1 MKLSTGPMK
10 VSAGCVDDGNMRSAS
25 LGEEEEVQSALTE
38 VTQVEATGQTF
49 GSDESEKE
57 NQLLKFDGS
66 DDIAEESSTK
76 LRQRVKQ
83 DGKHRSSQM
92 GSSVVDPKSAPM
104 HHCASSLLILVFTV
118 FIITILFAL
127 VMGIWR

>member
-1 MKLSTGPMK
+1 MQ
-10 VSAGCVDDGNMRSAS
+10 V
-25 LGEEEEVQSALTE
+25 TE
-38 VTQVEATGQTF
+38 AEATEQTSS
-49 GSDESEKE
+49 SDESEKE

-66 DDIAEESSTK
+66 GDIAEESSIK

-83 DGKHRSSQM
+83 DGEHRSSQM
-92 GSSVVDPKSAPM
+92 DPSVYSKAAPK
-104 HHCASSLLILVFTV
+104 HHRSSSLLVIVFAV